1 MRTGKQETQLVFGL
15 VAFFVLALTLHATL
29 SRTNLDHHGD
39 MAENYAWGML
49 WQWGYFKHPPFFG
62 WVTAAWFS
70 VFPRENW
77 AYYLLSSVNAAAVL
91 LIVWRIA
98 ARYGNAWF
106 AVLVVCLAIVMPP
119 ISFLGVNY
127 NANAAMTPVWAGI
140 FLFYLRGME
149 TRKLTDAAILGLLAA
164 ISILTKYHSAVLLVA
179 LFVHAVLD
187 RDVRPILFSRF
198 GLVVLAVF
206 CVVLTPH
213 LVWLV
218 SNDFLPIGYA
228 EKRAGAG
235 IATFLYFAGLLIV
248 SPLFYAA
255 LSMLFA
261 LMMRDRKDGFDRIP
275 LDGLK
280 ALTSDA
286 KGRALIAYAIG
297 PMILTIGLAAI
308 MKAEI
313 SAVWG
318 IPFYPAFAI
327 ILALL
332 VPKPLL
338 GKNINRVLLATS
350 LFLVIIVAI
359 GPYWRTIEMKET
371 TDHYQVPLQEM
382 VHKQDAIWQK
392 LTGGAMHPV
401 IFGDLVQA
409 NSSAFYSTFRPIVLQ
424 ANSLVYS
431 KGYLNPELME
441 RHGMMATCQTR
452 DTACLDIAKSLM
464 PSQGVTTEMFSLPGF
479 DATGQWDFT
488 ILAVAPKP

>member
-1 MRTGKQETQLVFGL
+1 MRTRKQETQLVLGL

-70 VFPRENW
+70 VFPRVNW
-77 AYYLLSSVNAAAVL
+77 AYYLLSSVNAGIVL
-91 LIVWRIA
+91 LTVWRIA
-98 ARYGNAWF
+98 VRYGNAWF

-140 FLFYLRGME
+140 FLFYLRGIE
-149 TRKLTDAAILGLLAA
+149 TRKLGDAAILGLLAA
-164 ISILTKYHSAVLLVA
+164 IAMLTKYHSSVLLAA
-179 LFVHAVLD
+179 LFVHAVID
-187 RDVRPILFSRF
+187 RDVRPVLLSKF

-248 SPLFYAA
+248 SPLFYAG

-261 LMMRDRKDGFDRIP
+261 LMMRDRRDGYARIP
-275 LDGLK
+275 ADGLK
-280 ALTSDA
+280 ALTRDA

-297 PMILTIGLAAI
+297 PMVLTIGLAAL
-308 MKAEI
+308 MRAEI

-350 LFLVIIVAI
+350 LFLVSIVAI
-359 GPYWRTIEMKET
+359 GPFWRTIEIKET
-371 TDHYQVPLQEM
+371 TDHYQVPLQAM
-382 VHKQDAIWQK
+382 VLRQDAIWEK
-392 LTGGAMHPV
+392 LTGGAMSPV

-409 NSSAFYSTFRPIVLQ
+409 NSSAFYSAWRPVVLQ

-431 KGYLNPELME
+431 KGYMTQEAMA
-441 RHGMMATCQTR
+441 RRGMIATCQTQ
-452 DTACLDIAKSLM
+452 DTACLDVAKSLM
-464 PSQGVTTEMFSLPGF
+464 PSQGVITEVFSLPGF
-479 DATGQWDFT
+479 DETRQWDFT